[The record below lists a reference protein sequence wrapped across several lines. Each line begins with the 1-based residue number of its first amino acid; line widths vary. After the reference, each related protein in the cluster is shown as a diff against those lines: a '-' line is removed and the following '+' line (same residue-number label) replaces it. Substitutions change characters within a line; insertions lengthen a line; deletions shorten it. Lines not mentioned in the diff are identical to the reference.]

1 MKIILDAFGGDYAPL
16 EPLKGAAWAVKELG
30 VEVLAVGDIAKMEAC
45 CKENNIDTTGI
56 AFKQADDIFDI
67 HEDPMSIVKKR
78 TNTSLHVA
86 FKALANGEGDAM
98 VSGGSTGA
106 ILMGATF
113 IVKRIK
119 GCKRPT
125 LGAVVPGKH
134 PEGFLLIDSG
144 ANNEVRPEMLDQFAV
159 MGSVY
164 MEKVMN
170 RVPARV
176 GLLNNG
182 AEETKGPEVQRTAH
196 ALMAKN
202 PHLNFVG
209 NIEGRE
215 VLNDHMDVLVADGFS
230 GNIAL
235 KSVEGA
241 ASFMNKMM
249 KDMFMTNLKTKIAA
263 LLLKDQLKAFKSK
276 MDYRYYGGGVVMG
289 VNKGVIKAHGASDAL
304 AYKNAIRQAKL
315 CAEFDVPGII
325 AEKLASLGDEE

>member
-1 MKIILDAFGGDYAPL
+1 MKIIIDAFGGDHAPL
-16 EPLKGAAWAVKELG
+16 EPLKGAADAVKELG
-30 VEVLAVGDIAKMEAC
+30 VEILAVGDIAKMEAYC
-45 CKENNIDTTGI
+45 RENNIDTTGI
-56 AFKQADDIFDI
+56 EFKQADDIFDI
-67 HEDPMSIVKKR
+67 HEDPMDIVKKR
-78 TNTSLHVA
+78 TTTSLYVA
-86 FKALANGEGDAM
+86 FKALADGEGDAI

-113 IVKRIK
+113 IIKRIK
-119 GCKRPT
+119 GCKRPA

-134 PEGFLLIDSG
+134 PDGFMLIDSG
-144 ANNEVRPEMLDQFAV
+144 ANNEVRPEMLEQFGI

-170 RVPARV
+170 RTPARV

-182 AEETKGPEVQRTAH
+182 AEETKGPEVQKTAH

-202 PHLNFVG
+202 PHINFVG
-209 NIEGRE
+209 NIEGRD
-215 VLNDHMDVLVADGFS
+215 VLYDHVDVLVADGFS

-241 ASFMNKMM
+241 AGFMYGMM
-249 KDMFMTNLKTKIAA
+249 KDMFMTNIKTKIAA
-263 LLLKDQLKAFKSK
+263 VLLKDQLRGFKRK

-289 VNKGVIKAHGASDAL
+289 VNKSVIKAHGASDAL

-315 CAEFDVPGII
+315 SAEFDVPGII
-325 AEKLASLGDEE
+325 AAKLASVEEK

>member
-16 EPLKGAAWAVKELG
+16 EPLKGAADAVKELG
-30 VEVLAVGDIAKMEAC
+30 VEILAVGDIEKMEAC

-56 AFKQADDIFDI
+56 SFKQADDIFDI
-67 HEDPMSIVKKR
+67 HEDPMAVVKKR
-78 TNTSLHVA
+78 TNTSLHIA
-86 FKALANGEGDAM
+86 FKALADGEGDAM

-119 GCKRPT
+119 GCKRPA
-125 LGAVVPGKH
+125 LGAVVPGQH
-134 PEGFLLIDSG
+134 PDGFMLIDSG
-144 ANNEVRPEMLDQFAV
+144 ANNEVRPEMLEQFGI

-164 MEKVMN
+164 MEKVMG

-182 AEETKGPEVQRTAH
+182 AEETKGPDVQKAAY
-196 ALMAKN
+196 ALLAAN
-202 PHLNFVG
+202 PHVNFVG

-215 VLNDHMDVLVADGFS
+215 VLNDHVDVLVADGFS

-241 ASFMNKMM
+241 ASFMNKML
-249 KDMFMTNLKTKIAA
+249 KAMFKTNWKTMLAA
-263 LLLKDQLKAFKSK
+263 VLMKDQLKQFKAK
-276 MDYRYYGGGVVMG
+276 LDYRFYGGAPVMG

-315 CAEFDVPGII
+315 YAEHDVSALI
-325 AEKLASLGDEE
+325 AEKLASVEEE

>member
-1 MKIILDAFGGDYAPL
+1 MRIIIDAFGGDHAPL
-16 EPLKGAAWAVKELG
+16 EPLKGAADAVKELG
-30 VEVLAVGDIAKMEAC
+30 VEVMAVGDIAKMEAC

-56 AFKQADDIFDI
+56 VFKQADDVFDI

-86 FKALANGEGDAM
+86 FKALTEGEGDAM

-106 ILMGATF
+106 ILMGSTF

-119 GCKRPT
+119 GCKRPA

-134 PEGFLLIDSG
+134 PDGFMLIDSG
-144 ANNEVRPEMLDQFAV
+144 ANNEVRPEMLEQFAV

-170 RVPARV
+170 RMPARV

-182 AEETKGPEVQRTAH
+182 AEETKGPEVQKEAH

-209 NIEGRE
+209 NIEGRD
-215 VLNDHMDVLVADGFS
+215 VLYDHVDVLVADGFS

-241 ASFMNKMM
+241 ASFMNKML

-263 LLLKDQLKAFKSK
+263 LLLKDQLKGFKRK
-276 MDYRYYGGGVVMG
+276 MDYRYYGGAVVMG
-289 VNKGVIKAHGASDAL
+289 VNKSVIKAHGASDAL
-304 AYKNAIRQAKL
+304 AFKNAIRQAKL
-315 CAEFDVPGII
+315 SAENDVPGII
-325 AEKLASLGDEE
+325 AAKLASVEEE

>member
-1 MKIILDAFGGDYAPL
+1 
-16 EPLKGAAWAVKELG
+16 
-30 VEVLAVGDIAKMEAC
+30 
-45 CKENNIDTTGI
+45 
-56 AFKQADDIFDI
+56 
-67 HEDPMSIVKKR
+67 
-78 TNTSLHVA
+78 
-86 FKALANGEGDAM
+86 
-98 VSGGSTGA
+98 
-106 ILMGATF
+106 
-113 IVKRIK
+113 
-119 GCKRPT
+119 
-125 LGAVVPGKH
+125 
-134 PEGFLLIDSG
+134 
-144 ANNEVRPEMLDQFAV
+144 
-159 MGSVY
+159 
-164 MEKVMN
+164 MN

-182 AEETKGPEVQRTAH
+182 AEETKGPETHKAAH

-215 VLNDHMDVLVADGFS
+215 VLNDHVDVLVADGFS

-263 LLLKDQLKAFKSK
+263 LLLKDQLKAFKAK

-315 CAEFDVPGII
+315 CAEFDVPGIV
-325 AEKLASLGDEE
+325 AEKLVSLEVEE